1 MRISDGSSDVCSSD
15 LRKGGARRSD
25 GAMEVILARIGGT
38 ADDLLGRRVEH
49 VETRAAAVEPA
60 SDQHR
65 IVAVEFHRH
74 SPLVCVS
81 GDQHDLDAVAARL
94 CRDRFVDLVEGE
106 GLEEPID
113 GKTTG
118 GGMRDQYGAEAW
130 RMAVVLDDPEDP
142 VPGGHQ
148 R

>member
-25 GAMEVILARIGGT
+25 GAIEVILARIGGT

-60 SDQHR
+60 ADQHR

-81 GDQHDLDAVAARL
+81 GDQHDLDAVAVRL
-94 CRDRFVDLVEGE
+94 YRKHDVLGRSVVVRVELG
-106 GLEEPID
+106 GL
-113 GKTTG
+113 G
-118 GGMRDQYGAEAW
+118 
-130 RMAVVLDDPEDP
+130 VLKKKKPK
-142 VPGGHQ
+142 
-148 R
+148 